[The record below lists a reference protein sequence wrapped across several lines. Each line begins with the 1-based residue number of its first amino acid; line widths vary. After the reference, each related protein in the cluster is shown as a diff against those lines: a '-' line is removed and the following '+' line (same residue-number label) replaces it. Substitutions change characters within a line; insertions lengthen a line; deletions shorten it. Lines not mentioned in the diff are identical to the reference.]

1 MYVAESFSF
10 TISEAF
16 NAIIAY
22 EGRIIEVV
30 ETNAEAVFP
39 VASKVVRVTRSFIL
53 WWESSRAFY

>member
-1 MYVAESFSF
+1 MYVVESFSF

-22 EGRIIEVV
+22 EGRIIELV

-53 WWESSRAFY
+53 WSEK